1 MKRCL
6 ICLFLSF
13 SFLGLSTNVRAEDE
27 GEQKVR
33 KALDEVFSELDKTKI
48 PTGFLEEYAVD
59 YISIENYDGNQIQHL

>member
-33 KALDEVFSELDKTKI
+33 KALDEVFSELDKTK
-48 PTGFLEEYAVD
+48 TRLGFWK
-59 YISIENYDGNQIQHL
+59 NMP